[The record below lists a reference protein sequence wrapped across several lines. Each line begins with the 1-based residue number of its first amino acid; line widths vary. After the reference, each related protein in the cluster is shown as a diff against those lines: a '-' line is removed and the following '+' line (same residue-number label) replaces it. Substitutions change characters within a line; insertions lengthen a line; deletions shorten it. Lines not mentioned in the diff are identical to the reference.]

1 MSWRRSPPGIA
12 NKYRAI
18 ATVVDGVRF
27 DSKAEAR
34 RWVELQQLQAA
45 GQIRKLRRQV
55 RYELPVNDQV
65 VAKYVADFVYQR
77 AMGDYWQEVVEDVKG
92 IETPMFRLKAK
103 LMRAIH
109 GINIAVTGGSSR

>member
-1 MSWRRSPPGIA
+1 MTWRRSPPGIS
-12 NKYRAI
+12 KFRAVP
-18 ATVVDGVRF
+18 TVVDGVRF

-65 VAKYVADFVYQR
+65 VARYVADFVYQR
-77 AMGDYWQEVVEDVKG
+77 AVGDYWDEVVEDVKG
-92 IETPMFRLKAK
+92 VETPMFRLKAK

-109 GINIAVTGGSSR
+109 GIDIAVTKGSSR